1 MANNGGPVPDERN
14 FDLPEEQP
22 IPDDFLDNTL
32 SKAMTEHKRKES
44 QIASVQNDFAKVLD
58 DNVAQNIA
66 ANLIGYIHTDDP
78 SQQSNQIQID
88 PDEDDVRTGN
98 DDEDNNNKKPEYSLD
113 EMLIDT
119 VTQHKY
125 EYK

>member
-1 MANNGGPVPDERN
+1 MS
-14 FDLPEEQP
+14 Q
-22 IPDDFLDNTL
+22 
-32 SKAMTEHKRKES
+32 HKRKES

-58 DNVAQNIA
+58 ENVAQNIA

-78 SQQSNQIQID
+78 SEQSKQTQID

-98 DDEDNNNKKPEYSLD
+98 DDEDDNANNKKQEYSLD

-125 EYK
+125 DIILVILIISYPNIHHIHDSIQ